1 MVFLNGGTR
10 MQGRQ
15 IVITS
20 TNSISELGYGNS
32 EMWSNIL
39 RGKQGFSK
47 KYKTTAPRQTSF
59 SGEVDRAKIQSDYF
73 SSKEFDY
80 LDDMAKFAVSAT
92 LDLAQE
98 ERFFESE
105 MFGYDPFRIGV
116 NIGVGLFGL
125 GKMSEASK
133 FFLNKDY
140 SKVSYHHLASMIPNS
155 APAQISIKLG
165 TKGISTSAS
174 SACSSSLI
182 AIKQSYLEIAGGFH
196 DMMITGGVDAPLE
209 DVWHLG
215 FSKLALADSSSEN
228 GCKPFSSDR
237 NGTVS
242 AEGAGII
249 FLEERENALKRGANI
264 QAEIVGFSSTSDSF
278 HNLAMEPSA
287 EAPIRAMESALKM
300 ANLNPSDIDWIGSHS
315 PGTKKGDIYESKAIS
330 KVFGEKTPPVTALK
344 SYFGH
349 TIGASG
355 VNEMIAMIES
365 AKRGMIIPTLNLTNI
380 DGNSQI
386 NHCLEVKECNV
397 RYILKNSF
405 GFGGTNSSVILKI
418 NK

>member
-1 MVFLNGGTR
+1 

-20 TNSISELGYGNS
+20 MNSITELGYGNE

-39 RGKQGFSK
+39 NGKQGFSK
-47 KYKTTAPRQTSF
+47 KYKTITPRQTSF
-59 SGEVDRAKIQSDYF
+59 SGQVDRSKMKEDYF
-73 SSKEFDY
+73 SSKEVDY
-80 LDDMAKFAVSAT
+80 LDDIAKFAVSAT
-92 LDLAQE
+92 LDLAKE
-98 ERFFESE
+98 EQFFETN
-105 MFGYDPFRIGV
+105 MFGYDPFRVGV
-116 NIGVGLFGL
+116 NIGVGIFGL

-133 FFLNKDY
+133 LFSSKDY
-140 SKVSYHHLASMIPNS
+140 SKISYHHLASMIPNS

-165 TKGISTSAS
+165 TKGISTSSS
-174 SACSSSLI
+174 SACTSSLI
-182 AIKQSYLEIAGGFH
+182 AIKQSYLEIASGFH

-215 FSKLALADSSSEN
+215 FSKLALAQSDAEN
-228 GCKPFSSDR
+228 GCNPFSR
-237 NGTVS
+237 NRKGTVS

-249 FLEERENALKRGANI
+249 FLEERENALKRGADI
-264 QAEIVGFSSTSDSF
+264 KAEIVGFSSTSDSF

-287 EAPIRAMESALKM
+287 EAPIRAMTSALKM
-300 ANLNPSDIDWIGSHS
+300 ANLGPSDIDWIGSHS

-330 KVFGEKTPPVTALK
+330 EVFGEKTPPVTALK

-355 VNEMIAMIES
+355 VNEIIAMIES
-365 AKRGMIIPTLNLTNI
+365 AKRGIIIPTLNLSDI
-380 DGNSQI
+380 DEASEI
-386 NHCLEVKECNV
+386 NHCLEFKKCDV

-405 GFGGTNSSVILKI
+405 GFGGTNSCIILKI
-418 NK
+418 DNEKLH